1 MHYVHERRREQAEM
15 LGVLINLNQPAHVV
29 SWHFI
34 QLSVPNILAIATM
47 FLVFGLAIVLP
58 FPGHRRRASGGSEES

>member
-1 MHYVHERRREQAEM
+1 M
-15 LGVLINLNQPAHVV
+15 LGAVINLNNPAHVV

-34 QLSVPNILAIATM
+34 QLSVPNLLAIAAM

-58 FPGHRRRASGGSEES
+58 FPGHRRRASGSQES